1 MLSTFLGIEIAK
13 RALFAQRTAM
23 DVIAHNVAN
32 ANTPGYSREEGVM
45 STSPSLSLVSI
56 GSIGTGVS
64 VDYIRRIRD
73 EFTDIQYRDENR
85 IKSYWNELNQNVS
98 QVEGILSEPSE
109 NSISSAIDAF
119 WDSWKEL
126 STNPESMSVRVS
138 LEEQAQNFIS
148 ILSHTRSEL
157 IQLRDQLDKDLEAK
171 INSVNDIAVQ
181 IGALNEEIKRATIK
195 GQVPNDLL
203 DKRDLLLDN
212 LSELINFD
220 MRVNENNEVIINI
233 RDHVLVGLNNNV
245 NRLEVSNGSVLWED
259 GTPLYIKP
267 EQGEISSILEARDNI
282 IGKADDS
289 GYTNETGYI
298 QVIDRLVDVIYTR
311 VNEIHQGGYGID
323 NTTGIPFFSLGDS
336 TKGVI
341 ASNVKLNDE
350 IVQNPEKIAAAGTI
364 DSPGDGSNALNISNI
379 SDELLIDNSFTIK
392 DYWASQVG
400 SLGIISQRA
409 NWMSENQK
417 VLVDT
422 LIQRREST
430 SGVSLDE
437 EMVNM
442 IKYQNAFSAASRIL
456 TVIDDMLST
465 LIEKTGV
472 VGR

>member
-13 RALFAQRTAM
+13 QALFAQRTAM
-23 DVIAHNVAN
+23 DVTAHNVAN
-32 ANTPGYSREEGVM
+32 ANTPGYSREEGIM
-45 STSPSLSLVSI
+45 TTSPSVSLVSI
-56 GSIGTGVS
+56 GTIGTGVN
-64 VDYIRRIRD
+64 VDYVRRIRD

-85 IKSYWNELNQNVS
+85 IKSYWDNLSQNIG
-98 QVEGILSEPSE
+98 QVEGVLNEPSE

-119 WDSWKEL
+119 WNSWKEL

-157 IQLRDQLDKDLEAK
+157 VQLGDQLSKDLEGK
-171 INSVNDIAVQ
+171 INTVNDIAIQ

-195 GQVPNDLL
+195 GQSLNDLL
-203 DKRDLLLDN
+203 DRRDVLIDS

-233 RDHVLVGLNNNV
+233 RDHILVGLNNTV
-245 NRLEVSNGSVLWED
+245 NKLEVSNRSVVWQD
-259 GTPLYIKP
+259 GTPVYIKP
-267 EQGEISSILEARDNI
+267 EQGEISNILDAMNNI
-282 IGKADDS
+282 VGKADDS

-298 QVIDRLVDVIYTR
+298 QVIDRLVEAVYTR
-311 VNEIHQGGYGID
+311 VNEVHQGGYGID
-323 NTTGIPFFSLGDS
+323 NTTGIPFFSLLDP
-336 TKGVI
+336 TKGIVANNI
-341 ASNVKLNDE
+341 KLNDD
-350 IVQNPEKIAAAGTI
+350 IVKSPEKIAAASTI
-364 DSPGDGSNALNISNI
+364 DSPGDGSNALGLSNISN
-379 SDELLIDNSFTIK
+379 EFLIDNSFTVG

-400 SLGIISQRA
+400 ALGIISQRA

-417 VLVDT
+417 VLVDA
-422 LIQRREST
+422 LIKRREST

-442 IKYQNAFSAASRIL
+442 IRYQNAFSAASRIL
-456 TVIDDMLST
+456 TVIDEMLST